1 MGNIKFLGNVTP
13 DAVQF
18 VNASGTETGRIGK
31 SGDDLTITN
40 AVGDVLFGDGT
51 SDVYIGNG
59 ISSVNLLFEQSGAI
73 KAATGSSITLA
84 LGSSDTTLNVYD
96 PQMANGMTLTSTM
109 TMGAGSTIDYL
120 PDTGVFLKFDGQTI
134 LERKTANGAITL
146 GHDDSII
153 IAGGDSS
160 GLMNT
165 NINNAEETVF
175 IGAEGGVKLY
185 GFPDNASGG
194 WPARSQF
201 YFKNDG
207 KLTFGIAEDT
217 NLYRSAANTLKTDD
231 KLIVGGD
238 ATFAGNI
245 TKQGGGAILKLNVSS
260 WTTAPNHDVLYN
272 GWNSSLNDYVYLKA
286 SGNTTSDHGAAII
299 ADNGFYIGRTNS
311 ESGSIVDSSTVPLD
325 AGVWFYATPSKSVVN
340 GNLEV
345 GGDIS
350 IGGGETADDARLH
363 FRASD
368 DSNRF
373 TIETDLDGT
382 TSNDLLGFRS
392 ASTDNILVLK
402 GNGNVGI
409 GTPTPNAKL
418 NVAGHTRI
426 TDNGALTLDNID
438 TAGNGTV
445 IRGGFLN
452 PAAEANMVH
461 NPGVINDLSGF
472 EKWGTITVSGLY
484 KTRSGSAGSYTYS
497 NPVTATDAGW
507 DNAFDGHSST
517 AGSWYSDNGVNGTT
531 QGEGV
536 ITLQW
541 TNELAYSAWA
551 GIVFGSGSFSPTR
564 LKIEAYRADA
574 WQTLCD
580 LSNATQSDLQ
590 VTLRQIGSNG
600 GTNAATRRLR
610 YTIGSNNTNPY
621 NYFRIQTLYAV
632 NYRAGDN
639 NLANLGTDITRGMQ
653 FLEKY
658 QNNYVW
664 GQFNPAVD
672 NTYDL
677 GNTSKGWKDLFL
689 KGRLYDNNNSGGS
702 AGQVLSSTGSGI
714 DWVDA
719 NPGDITGVTATS
731 PLTGGGTS
739 GTVTVGIQTASAS
752 QAGAL
757 SAANWTTFN
766 NKTSNTGTVTSVAAT
781 HGGNAFAVS
790 IGNDAAVNPS
800 VDIAVGGTSAQYING
815 AGNLTTFPTIP
826 QGDITGVT
834 AGTGM
839 TGGGTS
845 GTVTLNVIGGA
856 GITANADS
864 ITVDSTVL
872 RTTGAQ
878 TISGIKT
885 HTADIN
891 VGAESTDAAGIHLI
905 YSASAP
911 EIRIQAG
918 ESGASAFSIYNTA
931 TSPDAEQFFI
941 NNNLGTSHLGN
952 ARGALK
958 LESSSGVVLTLSG
971 STSTFAGNI
980 ILSGTGRIQGI
991 DTVSAN
997 TDAANKLYVDTAVA
1011 GVPVGDITGVTAGS
1025 GLTGGGTSGA
1035 VTVNVDYAGTDNIIL
1050 EAQDLSGT
1058 QMEDGFKILFSD
1070 TSNDV
1075 SFGNVTDLPF
1085 GSSNLVIGTTSTTAK
1100 AGDITTIST
1109 AQASAITANTAKV
1122 SDTGTPAVLSNGSA
1136 PSLNTN
1142 ISAGEMRTLIG
1153 AGTSSLI
1160 IGTTASRAMAG
1171 DTTTIST
1178 TQASNITTNNGK
1190 VSDTGTPAILSN
1202 GSTPSLNSGISAA
1215 EVRNLIGA
1223 GTSSTTGTVT
1233 SVNASI
1239 GGSAIG
1245 VTGGA
1250 ITTTGTLAFAFAGGG
1265 GEYIDG
1271 AGDLQT
1277 FPTIPQGDITS
1288 VVAGAGMTGGG
1299 TSGAVTLNVIGGDG
1313 ITANANNIVV
1323 DSTVVRTSGNQSI
1336 AGNKIFTGTTTLK
1349 NAYQAYHQVATGDY
1363 YYDSYGGTKNLRWLV
1378 QGAKSDIIRYQSY
1391 SNTEYWNGT
1400 SWVAWSQTTM
1410 FNNILD
1416 GQKATNS
1423 GASITNTTKK
1433 FRFEVSAN
1441 TGWPT
1446 TAILWVE
1453 TSWTGATWPGLNVT
1467 IEEWDTATSSWSTNT
1482 GASAAFTSANGITN
1496 WGLMG
1501 LVVTSL
1507 HTGDSL
1513 TRITMDFGAIP
1524 TTGSYTTVPLL
1535 NVMITS
1541 NFSGDD
1547 NTVFPFSVDYNKN
1560 LTTTGG
1566 LYAAGGNSPEWNTAY
1581 NDKITALAVTGTTT
1595 KTLTATQQDGG
1606 TLTASWTD
1614 ENSGDITGVTAGT
1627 NLTGGGTSGTVTLNM
1642 ATGGAGA
1649 GSYGSTSNGTKI
1661 DNITIDAYGRV
1672 TAVSTGATGSSNLAI
1687 GTTASTAKAG
1697 DTTTISSAQA
1707 TAITNNTAKVGIT
1720 SGQAS
1725 AITANTAKTGI
1736 TSSQASAITA
1746 NTAKTGI
1753 TSAQASAITANTAKV
1768 TDTGTPA
1775 ILSNGSTPT
1784 LNSGISAAEVRTL
1797 IGAGTGSGTSN
1808 LVIGTTSTTAMA
1820 GDTTTITSTQAGNI
1834 STNNGKVSDTGT
1846 PAILSDGSVPTLNT
1860 NISAAE
1866 VRSLIGAGTGNSNLA
1881 IGTTASTAKA
1891 GDTTTITSTQAAN
1904 IVTNNAKVSNV
1915 TQTTVSGNAGSA
1927 TVLQSARTIAGVSFN
1942 GSANISL
1949 NNNAIANGAGYT
1961 SNTGDITNVSA
1972 GSGLTGGGASGSVT
1986 VNVDYSGT
1994 DNVVLEAQD
2003 NGDAQ
2008 IDGSSKI
2015 MFSNTSNVVQSSAVG
2030 NLPFTNVSNN
2040 NQLTN
2045 GAGYITSASA
2055 PTIYTPDI
2063 WQVNTV
2069 SGANTDRTLVC
2080 DTVNIVNGTTGTN
2093 AGATAAGEIRIATAG
2108 TYEITYSVAIKAPTG
2123 VTTRQVVGLY
2133 VTAGG
2138 TPIPGS
2144 LNSTYLRLPGTN
2156 QGGATSL
2163 FNSSY
2168 ITTTSANTDIGLE
2181 LGWLDGNTQKL
2192 DIYEP
2197 ASIQNTI
2204 SIRRI
2209 T

>member
-73 KAATGSSITLA
+73 KAATGSSITLT

-153 IAGGDSS
+153 IAGGDMSS
-160 GLMNT
+160 SMNT
-165 NINNAEETVF
+165 NINNAEEIVF

-185 GFPDNASGG
+185 GFPNNDAGG
-194 WPARSQF
+194 WSARSQF

-207 KLTFGIAEDT
+207 KLVFGIAEDT
-217 NLYRSAANTLKTDD
+217 NLYRSASSTLKTDD
-231 KLIVGGD
+231 NLIVELDLTVNGGNAFINGNNPYIKIGDTDPTVRYAAVNLSTGGGD
-238 ATFAGNI
+238 WMLSSGDSNAG
-245 TKQGGGAILKLNVSS
+245 
-260 WTTAPNHDVLYN
+260 
-272 GWNSSLNDYVYLKA
+272 
-286 SGNTTSDHGAAII
+286 
-299 ADNGFYIGRTNS
+299 
-311 ESGSIVDSSTVPLD
+311 
-325 AGVWFYATPSKSVVN
+325 AGVAN
-340 GNLEV
+340 
-345 GGDIS
+345 
-350 IGGGETADDARLH
+350 
-363 FRASD
+363 SD
-368 DSNRF
+368 LWITREFDGSDNRF
-373 TIETDLDGT
+373 R
-382 TSNDLLGFRS
+382 FRRDNPAFWIYNYDTNAAGVVLS
-392 ASTDNILVLK
+392 AAGVSYLN
-402 GNGNVGI
+402 GGNVGI
-409 GTPTPNAKL
+409 GTTSPGKKL
-418 NVAGHTRI
+418 HVKETSGTFEVAIFETNSGGSFIRNIDSTGTVETGIQGGLWSARTSGTQRLVIDSSGNVGIGTTSPAEKLEVAGNVILDASNARLKLKGGVTGTNSGIDWTFNTDSTQYARVDLDWDTRASVGLLIDSGYPI
-426 TDNGALTLDNID
+426 TLDFSTSRFAIQNNGSEKMRVNADGNVGIGITAPDQLLHVRKTNAPAGIEIQGGLTTITAVGDVHSFINFGTNDSSATGGIAGRIESVTESSNGAH
-438 TAGNGTV
+438 NGLAFYTGRQSRTPYLQQALF
-445 IRGGFLN
+445 ITSLGG
-452 PAAEANMVH
+452 
-461 NPGVINDLSGF
+461 IS
-472 EKWGTITVSGLY
+472 
-484 KTRSGSAGSYTYS
+484 
-497 NPVTATDAGW
+497 
-507 DNAFDGHSST
+507 
-517 AGSWYSDNGVNGTT
+517 
-531 QGEGV
+531 
-536 ITLQW
+536 
-541 TNELAYSAWA
+541 
-551 GIVFGSGSFSPTR
+551 FGSGSTD
-564 LKIEAYRADA
+564 Y
-574 WQTLCD
+574 
-580 LSNATQSDLQ
+580 
-590 VTLRQIGSNG
+590 
-600 GTNAATRRLR
+600 GT
-610 YTIGSNNTNPY
+610 S
-621 NYFRIQTLYAV
+621 
-632 NYRAGDN
+632 
-639 NLANLGTDITRGMQ
+639 
-653 FLEKY
+653 
-658 QNNYVW
+658 
-664 GQFNPAVD
+664 
-672 NTYDL
+672 
-677 GNTSKGWKDLFL
+677 
-689 KGRLYDNNNSGGS
+689 
-702 AGQVLSSTGSGI
+702 GQVLQSNGDAAPT
-714 DWVDA
+714 WVTA

-766 NKTSNTGTVTSVAAT
+766 NKTSNTGTTTASNTQTFTNKSGSNNQWTNDSGYITAASLPTVSNATVTINTSAGLDGGTTSFTLNQSADKTITLSLDLSELAASGTLVGTDQLITLDGGTESKSTISSIPLSIFNNNSSFTSNTGTVTSVAAT

-891 VGAESTDAAGIHLI
+891 VGAESLNAAGIHLI
-905 YSASAP
+905 YSTSAP

-931 TSPDAEQFFI
+931 TNPDAEQFFI

-958 LESSSGVVLTLSG
+958 LESDFGVVLTLSG

-1202 GSTPSLNSGISAA
+1202 GTTPSLNSGISAA
-1215 EVRNLIGA
+1215 EVRTLIGA

-1250 ITTTGTLAFAFAGGG
+1250 ITTAGTLAFAFAGGG

-1277 FPTIPQGDITS
+1277 FPTIPQGDIT
-1288 VVAGAGMTGGG
+1288 
-1299 TSGAVTLNVIGGDG
+1299 
-1313 ITANANNIVV
+1313 
-1323 DSTVVRTSGNQSI
+1323 
-1336 AGNKIFTGTTTLK
+1336 
-1349 NAYQAYHQVATGDY
+1349 
-1363 YYDSYGGTKNLRWLV
+1363 
-1378 QGAKSDIIRYQSY
+1378 
-1391 SNTEYWNGT
+1391 
-1400 SWVAWSQTTM
+1400 
-1410 FNNILD
+1410 
-1416 GQKATNS
+1416 
-1423 GASITNTTKK
+1423 
-1433 FRFEVSAN
+1433 
-1441 TGWPT
+1441 
-1446 TAILWVE
+1446 
-1453 TSWTGATWPGLNVT
+1453 
-1467 IEEWDTATSSWSTNT
+1467 
-1482 GASAAFTSANGITN
+1482 
-1496 WGLMG
+1496 
-1501 LVVTSL
+1501 
-1507 HTGDSL
+1507 
-1513 TRITMDFGAIP
+1513 
-1524 TTGSYTTVPLL
+1524 
-1535 NVMITS
+1535 
-1541 NFSGDD
+1541 
-1547 NTVFPFSVDYNKN
+1547 
-1560 LTTTGG
+1560 
-1566 LYAAGGNSPEWNTAY
+1566 
-1581 NDKITALAVTGTTT
+1581 
-1595 KTLTATQQDGG
+1595 
-1606 TLTASWTD
+1606 
-1614 ENSGDITGVTAGT
+1614 GVTAGT

-1642 ATGGAGA
+1642 ATGGVGA

-1697 DTTTISSAQA
+1697 DTTTITSAQA
-1707 TAITNNTAKVGIT
+1707 TAITNNTAKVGITSTQASNITTNNAKTGITSTQASNITTNNAKTGIT

-1746 NTAKTGI
+1746 NTAKVTSSWTATGNNI
-1753 TSAQASAITANTAKV
+1753 YNNNSANV
-1768 TDTGTPA
+1768 G
-1775 ILSNGSTPT
+1775 
-1784 LNSGISAAEVRTL
+1784 
-1797 IGAGTGSGTSN
+1797 
-1808 LVIGTTSTTAMA
+1808 IGTTSPSGPLTVSAGGAEGIEFFPNNFTNGNTIQHYDRANSAYSSVKNIAADHRFNIGTSEAMR
-1820 GDTTTITSTQAGNI
+1820 
-1834 STNNGKVSDTGT
+1834 VTGT
-1846 PAILSDGSVPTLNT
+1846 GALSFGT
-1860 NISAAE
+1860 
-1866 VRSLIGAGTGNSNLA
+1866 AGTGY
-1881 IGTTASTAKA
+1881 GTS
-1891 GDTTTITSTQAAN
+1891 GQVLTSA
-1904 IVTNNAKVSNV
+1904 
-1915 TQTTVSGNAGSA
+1915 GNAA
-1927 TVLQSARTIAGVSFN
+1927 PTWT
-1942 GSANISL
+1942 
-1949 NNNAIANGAGYT
+1949 T
-1961 SNTGDITNVSA
+1961 PTTGDITAVVA
-1972 GSGLTGGGASGSVT
+1972 GTGMSGGGTSGSVT
-1986 VNVDYSGT
+1986 LNVDYSGT
-1994 DNVVLEAQD
+1994 DNVVLQAQD

-2008 IDGSSKI
+2008 IDGSSKM
-2015 MFSNTSNVVQSSAVG
+2015 MFSNTSNVVQSSAVS
-2030 NLPFTNVSNN
+2030 NLPFTNISNN

-2045 GAGYITSASA
+2045 GAGYITSASL
-2055 PTIYTPDI
+2055 PTVYTPDI
-2063 WQVNTV
+2063 WQVNDV
-2069 SGANTDRTLVC
+2069 SNCNSDRLLVF

-2093 AGATAAGEIRIATAG
+2093 GSAATAGMVRIASAG
-2108 TYEITYSVAIKAPTG
+2108 TYEITYSVNIKARSG
-2123 VTTRQVVGLY
+2123 ISTRQAVMCY
-2133 VTAGG
+2133 IEDDG
-2138 TPIPGS
+2138 TKVPGS
-2144 LNSTYLRLPGTN
+2144 SNTTYLRLAGSN
-2156 QGGATSL
+2156 QGGYTAL
-2163 FNSSY
+2163 FNTAY
-2168 ITTTSANTDIGLE
+2168 VTVGANSDIALRIF
-2181 LGWLDGNTQKL
+2181 WLDGATKSL
-2192 DIYEP
+2192 DIYQ
-2197 ASIQNTI
+2197 ANGIQNTV

>member
-59 ISSVNLLFEQSGAI
+59 LASVDILFEQNGSI
-73 KAATGSSITLA
+73 RSATGSSIALT
-84 LGSSDTTLNVYD
+84 LGSSDTTLNVYN

-109 TMGAGSTIDYL
+109 TMGSSGLINFT
-120 PDTGVFLKFDGQTI
+120 PTTGDVMQFSGQSI
-134 LERKTANGAITL
+134 IKRLNANGGIRI
-146 GHDDSII
+146 GHDDQVI
-153 IAGGDSS
+153 IAGGDTSTVLEANIS
-160 GLMNT
+160 GEVIAL
-165 NINNAEETVF
+165 
-175 IGAEGGVKLY
+175 GAEQGVKIFSWV
-185 GFPDNASGG
+185 GNNTAWADREQ
-194 WPARSQF
+194 WQF
-201 YFKNDG
+201 TDKMYFGQN
-207 KLTFGIAEDT
+207 TDT
-217 NLYRSAANTLKTDD
+217 NLYRLSAGRLQTDGNFLANRVQS
-231 KLIVGGD
+231 VGTQQNQFYSTY
-238 ATFAGNI
+238 A
-245 TKQGGGAILKLNVSS
+245 GGGILEIKPSDTRTGKQPIIQYRS
-260 WTTAPNHDVLYN
+260 TEN
-272 GWNSSLNDYVYLKA
+272 GSVNYFMANS
-286 SGNTTSDHGAAII
+286 TSTFFGTY
-299 ADNGFYIGRTNS
+299 DNGLPS
-311 ESGSIVDSSTVPLD
+311 DESGMIKITPDNTAEAPSIRIGDGGSGG
-325 AGVWFYATPSKSVVN
+325 A
-340 GNLEV
+340 NLEV
-345 GGDIS
+345 GSSVKITNSGVSYFNGGD
-350 IGGGETADDARLH
+350 
-363 FRASD
+363 
-368 DSNRF
+368 
-373 TIETDLDGT
+373 
-382 TSNDLLGFRS
+382 
-392 ASTDNILVLK
+392 
-402 GNGNVGI
+402 VGI
-409 GTPTPNAKL
+409 GTGTPNAKL

-426 TDNGALTLDNID
+426 TDNGRLTLDNID

-536 ITLQW
+536 ITLEW
-541 TNELAYSAWA
+541 TNELTYSAWA

-580 LSNATQSDLQ
+580 LSDATPTDLQ
-590 VTLRQIGSNG
+590 VTLRQIGSNS

-621 NYFRIQTLYAV
+621 YYFRIQTLYAV

-639 NLANLGTDITRGMQ
+639 NLSNLGTDITRGMQ

-677 GNTSKGWKDLFL
+677 GNTSRRWKDLFL

-719 NPGDITGVTATS
+719 NPGDITGVTASS

-790 IGNDAAVNPS
+790 IGNDASVNPS

-1011 GVPVGDITGVTAGS
+1011 GVVVGDITAVTAGTGLTGGGTSGAVTLNIDSTVATLAATQTFTGTKTFNNNVVITGDSVDLFVFNTAETQAGIVFGDTQGGASQRAAIKFDSSTETLDFFVNDEVAERMSINTAGVLTILSGSLVLGGTGRIQGIDSVTATTDAANKAYVDAAVAGVPVGDITGVTAGS

-1075 SFGNVTDLPF
+1075 SFGNVNDLPF

-1100 AGDITTIST
+1100 AGNITTIST

-1153 AGTSSLI
+1153 AGTSSLV

-1202 GSTPSLNSGISAA
+1202 GTTPSLNSGISAA
-1215 EVRNLIGA
+1215 EVRTLIGA

-1250 ITTTGTLAFAFAGGG
+1250 ITTAGTLAFAFAGGG

-1277 FPTIPQGDITS
+1277 FPTIPQGDITG
-1288 VVAGAGMTGGG
+1288 VTAGTNLNGGG
-1299 TSGAVTLNVIGGDG
+1299 TTGAVTLNLDAAIAITSAAIGSTVTLSESADRSNLLYVNSSTSSWGGLQIGNTANEFIFSLMGDGSTGGIYDDQNSDWIIQWIENSGLTLRHNGSTKLTTTSSGVTVTGSLTTTSDITVSGGD
-1313 ITANANNIVV
+1313 IT
-1323 DSTVVRTSGNQSI
+1323 
-1336 AGNKIFTGTTTLK
+1336 L
-1349 NAYQAYHQVATGDY
+1349 
-1363 YYDSYGGTKNLRWLV
+1363 GGTGRI
-1378 QGAKSDIIRYQSY
+1378 QGVD
-1391 SNTEYWNGT
+1391 T
-1400 SWVAWSQTTM
+1400 
-1410 FNNILD
+1410 
-1416 GQKATNS
+1416 
-1423 GASITNTTKK
+1423 
-1433 FRFEVSAN
+1433 VSAN
-1441 TGWPT
+1441 TD
-1446 TAILWVE
+1446 AANKLYV
-1453 TSWTGATWPGLNVT
+1453 
-1467 IEEWDTATSSWSTNT
+1467 DTAVA
-1482 GASAAFTSANGITN
+1482 G
-1496 WGLMG
+1496 
-1501 LVVTSL
+1501 
-1507 HTGDSL
+1507 
-1513 TRITMDFGAIP
+1513 
-1524 TTGSYTTVPLL
+1524 VP
-1535 NVMITS
+1535 V
-1541 NFSGDD
+1541 
-1547 NTVFPFSVDYNKN
+1547 
-1560 LTTTGG
+1560 
-1566 LYAAGGNSPEWNTAY
+1566 
-1581 NDKITALAVTGTTT
+1581 
-1595 KTLTATQQDGG
+1595 
-1606 TLTASWTD
+1606 
-1614 ENSGDITGVTAGT
+1614 GDITGVTAGT

-1697 DTTTISSAQA
+1697 NTTTIS
-1707 TAITNNTAKVGIT
+1707 T
-1720 SGQAS
+1720 SQAS

-1746 NTAKTGI
+1746 NTAKTGITSSQASAITANTAKTGITSGQASAITANTAKVGITSTQASNITTNNAKTGITSTQASNITTNNAKTGI

-1820 GDTTTITSTQAGNI
+1820 GNTTTITGTQAGNI

-1891 GDTTTITSTQAAN
+1891 GNTTTITSTQAAN

-1927 TVLQSARTIAGVSFN
+1927 TVLQNARTIAGVSFN

-1994 DNVVLEAQD
+1994 DNVVLQAQD

-2008 IDGSSKI
+2008 IDGSSKM
-2015 MFSNTSNVVQSSAVG
+2015 MFSNTSNVVQSSAVS
-2030 NLPFTNVSNN
+2030 NLPFTNISNN

-2045 GAGYITSASA
+2045 GAGYITSSSV

-2063 WQVNTV
+2063 WQVNDV
-2069 SGANTDRTLVC
+2069 SNCNSDRLLVF

-2093 AGATAAGEIRIATAG
+2093 GSAGTAGMVRIASAG
-2108 TYEITYSVAIKAPTG
+2108 TYEITYSVNIKARSG
-2123 VTTRQVVGLY
+2123 VSTRQAVMCY
-2133 VTAGG
+2133 IEDDG
-2138 TPIPGS
+2138 TKVPGS
-2144 LNSTYLRLPGTN
+2144 SNTTYLRLAGSN
-2156 QGGATSL
+2156 QGGYTAMFNTSYVTVGA
-2163 FNSSY
+2163 NS
-2168 ITTTSANTDIGLE
+2168 DIALRIF
-2181 LGWLDGNTQKL
+2181 WLDGGTKSL
-2192 DIYEP
+2192 DIYK
-2197 ASIQNTI
+2197 ANGIQNTV